1 MKKVLFATTALATLA
16 VGGIASAQGISLFG
30 SARLGL
36 GYGINNDGT
45 VNRETQ
51 QTTDD
56 QTVWGDPTND
66 IRAISRVRFGVN
78 MTGETN
84 SGITFGATIRAD
96 NAIGGNGGGTDGIG
110 QTAGDVFVSGSY
122 GTLTFGDTNGADEQW
137 VGDLVGDYSLTG
149 LGDLDETAFISNG
162 GGFGNDDTNNIFNDP
177 NARPTV
183 RYDYE
188 FQGFGISV
196 SSNKDLNAVGVGGGY
211 SGTFT
216 GGTFNIGLGYYDY
229 TEFRSTGFPGAP
241 IGTYVTVPGGNEYSA
256 VLGGTYGDFGANI
269 IYNNADSDGNSFE
282 TLGLG
287 LTAGFGDW
295 DFGAWYRQVIKGDGA
310 LAGWDGAQ
318 AYGISG
324 QYDLG
329 GGATVMGGVV
339 RTYSTDDTTFTPNG
353 STTPVTFAG
362 VEPAT
367 VADFGISMDF

>member
-1 MKKVLFATTALATLA
+1 MKNVLFATTALATLA
-16 VGGIASAQGISLFG
+16 IGGMASAQGISLFG

-45 VNRETQ
+45 VRRET
-51 QTTDD
+51 D
-56 QTVWGDPTND
+56 GSPSNDPT
-66 IRAISRVRFGVN
+66 AISRVRFGVN

-96 NAIGGNGGGTDGIG
+96 NAAGGNGGGTSGVG
-110 QTAGDVFVSGSY
+110 QTDGSVFVSGSF

-183 RYDYE
+183 RYDFE
-188 FQGFGISV
+188 IAGFGVSV
-196 SSNKDLNAVGVGGGY
+196 STNKMLNSVGVGAGY
-211 SGTFT
+211 SGSFS
-216 GGTFNIGLGYYDY
+216 GGTFNVGAGYYDY
-229 TEFRSTGFPGAP
+229 TEFDSTNFPGANGA
-241 IGTYVTVPGGNEYSA
+241 IVTVPGGKEYSA
-256 VLGGTYGDFGANI
+256 VIGGTYGEFGANV
-269 IYNNADSDGNSFE
+269 IYNNADSDGNSFQ

-287 LTAGFGDW
+287 LTAGFGDY
-295 DFGAWYRQVIKGDGA
+295 DVGAWYRKVIDAGGA
-310 LAGWDGAQ
+310 IAGWDGAD
-318 AYGISG
+318 AYGISA

-339 RTYSTDDTTFTPNG
+339 RTYDTDATTFNG
-353 STTPVTFAG
+353 ATLDGTEA
-362 VEPAT
+362 AT
-367 VADFGISMDF
+367 VADFGISMAF